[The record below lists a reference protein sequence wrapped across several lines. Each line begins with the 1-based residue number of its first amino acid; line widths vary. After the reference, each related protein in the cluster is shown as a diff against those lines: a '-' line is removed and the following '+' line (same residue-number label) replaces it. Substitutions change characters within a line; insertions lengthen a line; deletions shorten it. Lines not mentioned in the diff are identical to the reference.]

1 MSQNIQKDSGFEPFK
16 GIDTLATHA
25 GYNPREHESLSCP
38 AIPPISLST
47 TFYQKAP
54 GEHFGF
60 DYSRA
65 GNPTRDF
72 LEKALA
78 TLEGARFA
86 AAFSSGLAVQSALV
100 QQLKSGDSVICN
112 DDVYGGT
119 NRYFRTISS
128 NAGIKTH
135 FVNLATDL
143 PGLAKCLQSD
153 SAVRMVWIETPTN
166 PLMKLIDVRAVSEAV
181 KKVNKDI
188 LVVCDNT
195 FLSPVFQRPLELG
208 ADVVM
213 HSMTK
218 YINGHSDVVM
228 GCCMT
233 NSAQLHEWLTY
244 NQKSAGA
251 TPSPFDCWLA
261 HRGLRTLP
269 LRMRQ
274 HMANGLAVARHLEAS
289 RHVDRVLHPGLESH
303 PQHQLAK
310 RQQRGYSGM
319 VSAYL
324 RVDASAFVSALRL
337 FTLAESLGGFE
348 SLAEVPSI
356 MTHASVPPDQR
367 AELGITDSFVRLS
380 VGLEDIDDLLA
391 DLDQALEKAA
401 KPATGDDGGAASD
414 AKRRRT
420 SKNGQ

>member
-1 MSQNIQKDSGFEPFK
+1 M
-16 GIDTLATHA
+16 
-25 GYNPREHESLSCP
+25 
-38 AIPPISLST
+38 
-47 TFYQKAP
+47 
-54 GEHFGF
+54 
-60 DYSRA
+60 
-65 GNPTRDF
+65 
-72 LEKALA
+72 
-78 TLEGARFA
+78 
-86 AAFSSGLAVQSALV
+86 QSALV
-100 QQLKSGDSVICN
+100 QRLKSGDSVVCN

-135 FVNLATDL
+135 FVNLATNL
-143 PGLAKCLQSD
+143 PSLEKCLQED
-153 SAVRMVWIETPTN
+153 PAVRMVWIETPTN
-166 PLMKLIDVRAVSEAV
+166 PLMKLIDVRAVADV
-181 KKVNKDI
+181 AKKANKDI

-195 FLSPVFQRPLELG
+195 FLSPVFQRPLDLG

-233 NSAQLHEWLTY
+233 NCAQLHEWLTY
-244 NQKSAGA
+244 NQKSVGA

-274 HMANGLAVARHLEAS
+274 HMANGLTVAKHLAAS
-289 RHVDRVLHPGLESH
+289 PLVDRVLHPGLESH

-324 RVDASAFVSALRL
+324 RVDASVFVSSLRV

-356 MTHASVPPDQR
+356 MTHASVPPEQR

-380 VGLEDIDDLLA
+380 VGLEDVDDLLA
-391 DLDQALEKAA
+391 DLDQALEAA
-401 KPATGDDGGAASD
+401 AASVSGAPD
-414 AKRRRT
+414 AKRSRS
-420 SKNGQ
+420 SKNGR